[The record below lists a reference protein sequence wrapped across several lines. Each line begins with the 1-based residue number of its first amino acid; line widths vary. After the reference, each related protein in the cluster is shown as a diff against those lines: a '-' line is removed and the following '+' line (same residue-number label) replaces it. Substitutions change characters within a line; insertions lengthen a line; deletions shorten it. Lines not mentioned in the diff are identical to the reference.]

1 MFSTARTPN
10 PYARAMTD
18 ENDLRARA
26 VQRLKAKQH
35 FWSGLGTWVVLSALF
50 VVIWLATGMGGFW
63 PIWPIAGIAV
73 GVAFTGIRAFG
84 PGRSGPSESQIQ
96 SEMRRL
102 S

>member
-1 MFSTARTPN
+1 
-10 PYARAMTD
+10 MTD
-18 ENDLRARA
+18 QGDLRTRA

-35 FWSGLGTWVVLSALF
+35 FWSALITWVVLSAMF

-84 PGRSGPSESQIQ
+84 PANAGPSEEQIQ
-96 SEMRRL
+96 TEMRRL